1 MAEARSEA
9 KKYIQM
15 LNLEPKR
22 YLFMFNRIIARFVWA
37 LNIKKY
43 LKFIVPQKADN
54 S

>member
-22 YLFMFNRIIARFVWA
+22 YLFMFNRIIARFVK
-37 LNIKKY
+37 LFKYKKISEIY
-43 LKFIVPQKADN
+43 CPAKG
-54 S
+54 